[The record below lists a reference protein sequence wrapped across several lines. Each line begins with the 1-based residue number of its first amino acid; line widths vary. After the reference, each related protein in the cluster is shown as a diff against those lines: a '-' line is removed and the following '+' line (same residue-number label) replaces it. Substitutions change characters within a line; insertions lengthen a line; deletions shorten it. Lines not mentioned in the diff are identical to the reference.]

1 MTIDPV
7 TRSALDVVDH
17 CQQSR
22 VLDVRRPAAARTD
35 HVMVV
40 AGLAGD
46 VGMVAT
52 GQVNALDRSQ
62 LDEHL
67 KGPEHRRPADSQAP
81 RLSIG
86 EQVSGREV
94 AVSSGD
100 EVRDGSSG
108 PGQAVAGSAQ
118 GQFG

>member
-62 LDEHL
+62 LDVML
-67 KGPEHRRPADSQAP
+67 DLAVKGC
-81 RLSIG
+81 
-86 EQVSGREV
+86 RELMTLQN
-94 AVSSGD
+94 
-100 EVRDGSSG
+100 R
-108 PGQAVAGSAQ
+108 Q
-118 GQFG
+118 